1 MVTDLWAACRDGLAP
16 ITLGGEG
23 LRMVESQ
30 RQIATLHLVD
40 DLAEQAVLEDLLE
53 ASKPPLP
60 AGTEGLHYLLATP
73 FRYPPLRHGS
83 RFGRR
88 FEPALF
94 YASRRLPTVLAEVAY
109 YRLVFFTAM
118 AMPPPG
124 GRLTTQHHLFRARIA
139 TARGL
144 RLHQPPCAVHA
155 GALRDP
161 ADYSATQALGSAL
174 RAAGIEA
181 FEFASARD
189 PAAGV
194 NLALFTPAALASR
207 TPRGLTPWLCETTAD
222 QVSFAGDDA
231 DTLWRFPRALFET
244 DGRLPLAAAD

>member
-1 MVTDLWAACRDGLAP
+1 MSDLWTACRDGLAP
-16 ITLGGEG
+16 VALGGEV

-30 RQIATLHLVD
+30 RQIATLNLVD

-60 AGTEGLHYLLATP
+60 AGTERLHYLLATP

-94 YASRRLPTVLAEVAY
+94 YASRRLSTVLAEVAY

-118 AMPPPG
+118 DPPPPG
-124 GRLTTQHHLFRARIA
+124 GRLTTQHHLFRTRIA

-144 RLHQPPCAVHA
+144 RLQRSPCAAHTDR
-155 GALRDP
+155 LRHP
-161 ADYSATQALGSAL
+161 TDYRATQALGSAL

-189 PAAGV
+189 PEAGV
-194 NLALFTPAALASR
+194 NVALFTPAALASR
-207 TPRGLTPWLCETTAD
+207 TPRGLTPWLCETTGA
-222 QVSFAGDDA
+222 QVSFAGDDGDA
-231 DTLWRFPRALFET
+231 LWRFPRALFDI